1 MTHFAEIGNDGIV
14 ISVIVAEQ
22 DFIDNY
28 TTGTWVQ
35 TSYNT
40 HGGVH
45 SDGGAALRKNFAGI
59 GMVYDSARDAF
70 YVSKPYNSWTL
81 NDDSCLWVPPIVRP
95 DDTDVDKKYT
105 WDEDVYQGDN
115 TKGWVEV
122 EIV

>member
-28 TTGTWVQ
+28 TTATWVQ

-45 SDGGAALRKNFAGI
+45 SDGGVALRKNFAGI
-59 GMVYDSARDAF
+59 GMVYDSSRDAF
-70 YVSKPYNSWTL
+70 YVPKPYTSWTL
-81 NDDSCLWVPPIVRP
+81 DDDSCLWEAPIAYP
-95 DDTDVDKKYT
+95 DDDKNWT

-115 TKGWVEV
+115 TKGWVVIETPAK
-122 EIV
+122 

>member
-45 SDGGAALRKNFAGI
+45 SDGGVALRKNFAGI
-59 GMVYDSARDAF
+59 GMVYDSSRDAF
-70 YVSKPYNSWTL
+70 YVPKPYTSWTL
-81 NDDSCLWVPPIVRP
+81 DDDSCLWEAPIAYP
-95 DDTDVDKKYT
+95 DDDKNWT

-115 TKGWVEV
+115 TKGWVVIETPAK
-122 EIV
+122 

>member
-59 GMVYDSARDAF
+59 GMVY
-70 YVSKPYNSWTL
+70 L
-81 NDDSCLWVPPIVRP
+81 
-95 DDTDVDKKYT
+95 
-105 WDEDVYQGDN
+105 
-115 TKGWVEV
+115 
-122 EIV
+122 